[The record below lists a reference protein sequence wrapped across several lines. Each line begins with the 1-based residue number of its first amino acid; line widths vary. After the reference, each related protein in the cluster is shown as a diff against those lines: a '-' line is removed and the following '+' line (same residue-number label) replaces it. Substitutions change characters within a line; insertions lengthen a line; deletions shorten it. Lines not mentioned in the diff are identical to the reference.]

1 MGRRVSWPV
10 WSTLA
15 AFGWLSA
22 YWLLHVSAPADHKA
36 GMGGHLFDA
45 MPLCAGCVVMLA
57 LLLGLVLARPVLVL
71 GSELSLR
78 LAARCAV
85 RPRFALV
92 RALPLIW
99 LAPDLDRPPILAT
112 GHGERGPPLVPAPA

>member
-10 WSTLA
+10 WFPLA

-22 YWLLHVSAPADHKA
+22 VWLLHGLAPEHHEA
-36 GMGGHLFDA
+36 GMVGHWFDA

-71 GSELSLR
+71 GSELALR
-78 LAARCAV
+78 LAAGCGV

-112 GHGERGPPLVPAPA
+112 GHGERGPPPVPAPA

>member
-1 MGRRVSWPV
+1 V
-10 WSTLA
+10 WFPLA

-22 YWLLHVSAPADHKA
+22 SWLLHGLAPEHHEA
-36 GMGGHLFDA
+36 GMVGHWFDA

-57 LLLGLVLARPVLVL
+57 LLLGLVLVRPVLVL
-71 GSELSLR
+71 GSELAQR
-78 LAARCAV
+78 LAAGCAV

-99 LAPDLDRPPILAT
+99 LAPDLGRPPILAT